1 MKKSNIEYYKKAV
14 RLAEGA
20 SGAISKAKADYEHG
34 CEVAKGAYEADL
46 LGEKGYQDRLKE
58 LEAERDAQVSGA
70 LSQILTVVDEYDVE
84 MAELGKLDGNLVD
97 SGTMALLNSGI
108 NLSHAD
114 YQELA
119 NRHKDNAVMTRI
131 LKERYEANRPAE
143 KGNSITVVQ
152 FGQTP
157 ESRSKV
163 FSQFVK
169 TVYHAVESG
178 ACPALSGSGRLKSPT
193 DYHNYLAQ
201 ASLAEMMP
209 FEGEDFSNLDKD
221 FPVETV
227 NGKVENAGGKSSD
240 FYANSADF
248 NFGFTPVR

>member
-1 MKKSNIEYYKKAV
+1 MKKTTIEYYKKAV
-14 RLAEGA
+14 RLAENA
-20 SGAISKAKADYEHG
+20 RNAISRAMSDYSHG

-70 LSQILTVVDEYDVE
+70 LSQILTVVDEYDSE
-84 MAELGKLDGNLVD
+84 MAELGKLDGNMVD

-131 LKERYEANRPAE
+131 LKERYDANRPAE
-143 KGNSITVVQ
+143 KGNGITVVQ

-157 ESRSKV
+157 AGRSDV
-163 FSQFVK
+163 FSKFVR
-169 TVYHAVESG
+169 TVYHACESG
-178 ACPALSGSGRLKSPT
+178 VCPALSGSGRLKTMT
-193 DYHNYLAQ
+193 DYYNFIAQ
-201 ASLAEMMP
+201 CSLADMQPYGDES
-209 FEGEDFSNLDKD
+209 FDNLDTD
-221 FPVETV
+221 FPVETE
-227 NGKVENAGGKSSD
+227 NGRVENAGGKSSD